1 MLHDGLELIPCYV
14 NVAADPVRP
23 HVYPD
28 ILAFRVDLK
37 LETCLVNVVVV
48 VHSGSPLTRGGL

>member
-28 ILAFRVDLK
+28 ILSFRVDLK
-37 LETCLVNVVVV
+37 LETRLINVVV
-48 VHSGSPLTRGGL
+48 HNGSPLTRGGL